1 MSDVFDM
8 VGREASQSSVSLCE
22 VSPPSILKDISDI
35 GLGDVFDLVGQETS
49 QKSVKSPGS
58 THK

>member
-1 MSDVFDM
+1 M